1 MSVVEVI
8 EQIRAMSPEERGA
21 VARVVEELDAKD
33 DSWIPASLRSAM
45 KDLAAGR
52 TVDFDERKLAS
63 DRPPGQ

>member
-21 VARVVEELDAKD
+21 VARVVEELDAND

-45 KDLAAGR
+45 KDLTAGR
-52 TVDFDERKLAS
+52 TIDFDERKLAL